1 MLIASTPELMTFSM
15 VYMRLAGFVFF
26 NPVFSRRNIPSMYKA
41 GLVFVLTLVV
51 YPNATVEEEISLSI
65 VYGIL
70 LMKELLLGYLFGFTM
85 QVFDMIATYAG
96 SVMDYQM
103 GLAMATI
110 YDPQNGTQ
118 IALTGNILQIYF
130 LLLFFAVDG
139 HLAVIR
145 IICESGN
152 LVPYG
157 QFALGTQ
164 VIESVLSI
172 FTAGVELVIKLS
184 FPIIGFELLMEMA
197 IGLLMKMIPQ
207 INLFIISI
215 QLRVIM
221 GIIILMTLI
230 SPIGT
235 FLNNQVNQ
243 MIQTLQQ
250 LLLTIAG

>member
-1 MLIASTPELMTFSM
+1 MH
-15 VYMRLAGFVFF
+15 
-26 NPVFSRRNIPSMYKA
+26 
-41 GLVFVLTLVV
+41 
-51 YPNATVEEEISLSI
+51 
-65 VYGIL
+65 
-70 LMKELLLGYLFGFTM
+70 
-85 QVFDMIATYAG
+85 VFDMIATYAG

-184 FPIIGFELLMEMA
+184 FPIIGFEMLMEMA